1 VASTVLHSNMRVKT
15 KKGKWDEERERARNR
30 ECAHNSQLLPSIA
43 ASALRW
49 LLPASAPA
57 NRENLARPRTA
68 CVHRSE
74 MGGGGGGGGRRSV
87 RSSRH
92 ISSVGVID
100 CTAKRYEFHR
110 EAHPAVANRQDVITH
125 LYSSSQLPLRVCSAG
140 GSPERNHAIN
150 SSGLN
155 VPRFGT
161 L

>member
-1 VASTVLHSNMRVKT
+1 MK
-15 KKGKWDEERERARNR
+15 RENGQ
-30 ECAHNSQLLPSIA
+30 ETGNVHTTHNSCQVLPHQLSVGCYLL
-43 ASALRW
+43 LRQ
-49 LLPASAPA
+49 P
-57 NRENLARPRTA
+57 TA
-68 CVHRSE
+68 KIWRGQEPPVCTAVRW
-74 MGGGGGGGGRRSV
+74 GGGGGGPSV